1 MKCFDNK
8 LLLFAHQVVDF
19 CEKMND
25 DDALA
30 DRFADD
36 SDPASL
42 HHSLDK
48 FLMLVLKNFL
58 QSIDEGFADII
69 DELEDSCADDH
80 AQASRLK
87 RVIVEFQ
94 QLSFEKRENF
104 SAAYKEQREE
114 NSKNSFAWFDNFFGD
129 VTSLLKNPIHR
140 DTYKVAPQQPQTPN
154 PSDSEPR
161 EPQGWIA
168 TEKLCLSPKK
178 LSGPEPDLNS
188 PQRDDS
194 NPQDL
199 SVEFRWEKKQLS
211 HSRQELSV
219 GISEDV
225 TWKINF
231 SNEELSSTKSA
242 NTKSKKKRKSFDLQT
257 ETVSFEDIF
266 SFENISIDGSS
277 SRASSSRLFQ
287 LHRKPQQRARR
298 HRCEEALQTPHFQ
311 QPERSAVWGLA
322 LCQQTTSTS
331 MTLRKT
337 LREGSPLQTLTTSS

>member
-1 MKCFDNK
+1 MVLDLSQLCFERTEVRTRDMIRRYMKCFDNK

-25 DDALA
+25 DDVLA
-30 DRFADD
+30 GRFADE

-48 FLMLVLKNFL
+48 FLMNVLKGFL

-69 DELEDSCADDH
+69 DELEDSCTDDH

-87 RVIVEFQ
+87 RAIIEFQ

-140 DTYKVAPQQPQTPN
+140 DTYKVSPLQVQTPN
-154 PSDSEPR
+154 PRFSEPQDM
-161 EPQGWIA
+161 QGWI
-168 TEKLCLSPKK
+168 TSEKQCHSPIK
-178 LSGPEPDLNS
+178 LSGPEPDLYS

-194 NPQDL
+194 NPRDL

-211 HSRQELSV
+211 QSRQELSV
-219 GISEDV
+219 GASEDV
-225 TWKINF
+225 TWRVNF

-242 NTKSKKKRKSFDLQT
+242 NTKSKKKKSVDLQT

-266 SFENISIDGSS
+266 SFESISIDGSS
-277 SRASSSRLFQ
+277 S
-287 LHRKPQQRARR
+287 
-298 HRCEEALQTPHFQ
+298 
-311 QPERSAVWGLA
+311 
-322 LCQQTTSTS
+322 
-331 MTLRKT
+331 
-337 LREGSPLQTLTTSS
+337 